1 MSEEKEPPQTDNWWK
16 PRPGELPVVNVLVV
30 IVGFVSAVAAL
41 VALFVRG
48 SMAILVWSAAIAF
61 LTVAL
66 LIAFFRIRKR
76 RVQLPLPAVLAGIV
90 VLIGIAAVGLVVIV
104 RARGP
109 IQTAPSGPSA
119 SAQLVFSDRFCTAV
133 GGWTVGSS
141 RTGGHYDR
149 CAFRIYANANDI
161 ESSEPHARTVYP
173 AAPSGIEIT
182 VTARRVLGAAEGD
195 QFGIACRADG
205 EGYAFIVQSDLAE
218 IIKYSSK
225 TGQIGQP
232 LAHVPAA
239 VDMNARNKI
248 QATCATGGDG
258 SAQLDLS
265 VNGKELATATDT
277 DNPIPGGT
285 IGIFAATTS
294 ATQTP
299 TEAEFEDFTVVQL

>member
-41 VALFVRG
+41 VALFVHG

-76 RVQLPLPAVLAGIV
+76 RVQLPLLAVLAGIV

-119 SAQLVFSDRFCTAV
+119 SAQRTSSSAMTSASSEPTAISPGLVPKLVFSDRFCTAV

-182 VTARRVLGAAEGD
+182 VTARRRHRRRRIYPAGPVSERQGTRYGHRY
-195 QFGIACRADG
+195 G
-205 EGYAFIVQSDLAE
+205 QS
-218 IIKYSSK
+218 YSRRYRRDIRGNHLSHSD
-225 TGQIGQP
+225 
-232 LAHVPAA
+232 AHGSRVRGLHRRSALSPA
-239 VDMNARNKI
+239 
-248 QATCATGGDG
+248 
-258 SAQLDLS
+258 
-265 VNGKELATATDT
+265 GK
-277 DNPIPGGT
+277 
-285 IGIFAATTS
+285 
-294 ATQTP
+294 ATQLRLNP
-299 TEAEFEDFTVVQL
+299 EAAGQRP